1 MIFDMN
7 ALSAF
12 NADTGFDFNSGVT
25 NYGNY
30 ADFGSMTDGLNAN
43 LFSDQLSAFQPT
55 WGQKALGGLNDLGQ
69 GLSQNMGLATL
80 GIGAINGLSSL
91 YSGNKQMGMYKDQM
105 NEQRRQWNLNYNNQV
120 QALNE
125 QRSDRQRQRV
135 AANPNAESVESYMAK
150 WGTK

>member
-1 MIFDMN
+1 
-7 ALSAF
+7 
-12 NADTGFDFNSGVT
+12 
-25 NYGNY
+25 
-30 ADFGSMTDGLNAN
+30 
-43 LFSDQLSAFQPT
+43 
-55 WGQKALGGLNDLGQ
+55 
-69 GLSQNMGLATL
+69 
-80 GIGAINGLSSL
+80 
-91 YSGNKQMGMYKDQM
+91 MGMYKDQM

>member
-12 NADTGFDFNSGVT
+12 NADSGFDFNSGVA

-43 LFSDQLSAFQPT
+43 MFSDQLSAFQPT
-55 WGQKALGGLNDLGQ
+55 WGQKALGGLNNLGEGLANNMGIANL
-69 GLSQNMGLATL
+69 GLSAFT
-80 GIGAINGLSSL
+80 GLSNL
-91 YSGNKQMGMYKDQM
+91 YSHNKQMSMYKDQM
-105 NEQRRQWNLNYNNQV
+105 NTQRDQWNKQYANQV
-120 QALNE
+120 NDYNE
-125 QRSDRQRQRV
+125 RLSDRQRQRV
-135 AANPNAESVESYMAK
+135 AANPSAESVESYMAK